1 MFMEMAGPVS
11 KAGKTSHH
19 TSDNMFQVLLLFGKH
34 VLPQF
39 LSYLIFYFFILSKLD
54 IILPTYSYLNFKTSS

>member
-1 MFMEMAGPVS
+1 MEMAGPVS
-11 KAGKTSHH
+11 KAGKTNHH

-39 LSYLIFYFFILSKLD
+39 LSYLIFYFF
-54 IILPTYSYLNFKTSS
+54 YFKQT